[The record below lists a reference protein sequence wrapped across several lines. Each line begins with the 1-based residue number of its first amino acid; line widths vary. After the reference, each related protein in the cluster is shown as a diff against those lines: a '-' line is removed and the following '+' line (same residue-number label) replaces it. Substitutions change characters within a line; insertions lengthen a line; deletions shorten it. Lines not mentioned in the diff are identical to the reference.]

1 MTAAEEGTGE
11 GEGKGEEEEKKQG
24 KTLYCLILQPH
35 FICPW
40 KST

>member
-24 KTLYCLILQPH
+24 KTLYCLIL
-35 FICPW
+35 
-40 KST
+40 